1 MNEHALKLCLI
12 RGEGGKPA
20 ARKEAARRLRL
31 ARHAAGLTQED
42 AAAFCG
48 TTRRTIGARE
58 RGDVDLGPLE
68 QLVELEAEAMRKR
81 AA

>member
-1 MNEHALKLCLI
+1 MKRNLRLV
-12 RGEGGKPA
+12 RGGGGKPSS
-20 ARKEAARRLRL
+20 RKEAARRLRL

-42 AAAFCG
+42 AAALCG

-68 QLVELEAEAMRKR
+68 QLVELEAANDKRR